1 MSIFA
6 CKTFL
11 LVLCCNQEPLMLEE
25 TCKEKVWSFGGGGG
39 VEYHGYMEHAWGT

>member
-25 TCKEKVWSFGGGGG
+25 TCKEKVWSFGGGDG
-39 VEYHGYMEHAWGT
+39 VEYHGYMNHALGT